1 MENTQMLK
9 CEGVCLKYRESFVSE
24 GGMDWKGAVPP
35 QFMCWGPNEPS
46 GAVWGVR
53 KELRLNLKLKKW

>member
-9 CEGVCLKYRESFVSE
+9 CEGACFKYRESFVSE

-46 GAVWGVR
+46 GAVWD
-53 KELRLNLKLKKW
+53 KKGIKVKFKVKKG